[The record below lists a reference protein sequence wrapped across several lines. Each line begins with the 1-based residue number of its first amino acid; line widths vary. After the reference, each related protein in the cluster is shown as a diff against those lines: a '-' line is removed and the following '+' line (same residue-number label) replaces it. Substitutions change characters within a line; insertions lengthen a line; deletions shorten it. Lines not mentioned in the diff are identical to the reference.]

1 MADSAHHPLALE
13 QFLPYRL
20 SVVSNT
26 ISQAIAA
33 DYQTRFDLSMTEW
46 RVMAV
51 LGRFPDVSAR
61 EVAERTAMDKV
72 AVSRALAR
80 LVKSGRVIRE
90 THDEDKR
97 RSVLRLSEA
106 GWTIHDEVA
115 PQARAHETE
124 FFAVLDAE
132 ERAWLLRIL
141 EKLSAT

>member
-1 MADSAHHPLALE
+1 
-13 QFLPYRL
+13 
-20 SVVSNT
+20 
-26 ISQAIAA
+26 
-33 DYQTRFDLSMTEW
+33 
-46 RVMAV
+46 
-51 LGRFPDVSAR
+51 
-61 EVAERTAMDKV
+61 MDKV

>member
-1 MADSAHHPLALE
+1 MAEPLHHPLALE

-20 SVVSNT
+20 SIVSNT

-33 DYQTRFDLSMTEW
+33 DYESRFGLTMTEW

-51 LGRFPDVSAR
+51 LARFPEVSAR

-80 LVKSGRVIRE
+80 LVKSGRVSRE

-97 RSVLRLSEA
+97 KSVLRLSEE
-106 GWTIHDEVA
+106 GWIIHDEVA
-115 PQARAHETE
+115 PQARAHEAD
-124 FFAVLDAE
+124 FFSVLDAE
-132 ERAWLLRIL
+132 ERSWLLRIL
-141 EKLSAT
+141 EKLSR